1 MATYPNQVVTF
12 PTHVNITEIIDS
24 SHPNNIQSEVVAL
37 QVALGTNPSTS
48 TSPSALGTFN
58 ATSTVFSDVKARLA
72 NIEVGVVADSHTQ
85 YIRKT
90 GDSANIITPGSAAV
104 KGLVVKGATSQSAN
118 LQEWQ
123 TPAGAVVTAIDANGN
138 LIGTASGNVA
148 LSTVTTKGDIY
159 AATGAGAVTRVPVGG
174 NNQALIADSTT
185 SSGVKWG
192 TPLDSTKVPLST
204 VTTAGDLIVG
214 SGAGAVSRLGLGAAN
229 TVLVSNGSSASWGQV
244 TSAMMGT
251 IDGGTP

>member
-37 QVALGTNPSTS
+37 QTAIGTNPSTS
-48 TSPSALGTFN
+48 TTPSPAGAFN
-58 ATSTVFSDVKARLA
+58 ATSTVFSDVNARLA
-72 NIEVGVVADSHTQ
+72 NIEVGVVADSHTH

-90 GDSANIITPGSAAV
+90 GDSANIITPGSSSI
-104 KGLVVKGATSQSAN
+104 KGLIVKGASGQSAN

-123 TPAGAVVTAIDANGN
+123 TSAGVATTYVDANGN
-138 LIGTASGNVA
+138 LVGTASGNVP
-148 LSTVTTKGDIY
+148 LSTVTTKGDLL
-159 AATGAGAVTRVPVGG
+159 AATGAGTVARLGVGS
-174 NNQALIADSTT
+174 NNQALIADSTAPA
-185 SSGVKWG
+185 GVKWG
-192 TPLDSTKVPLST
+192 SATDATKVPLST
-204 VTTAGDLIVG
+204 VTSAGDLLVG
-214 SGAGAVSRLGLGAAN
+214 TGAGAVARLGVGTSSQVLIGGA
-229 TVLVSNGSSASWGQV
+229 TPSWGQV